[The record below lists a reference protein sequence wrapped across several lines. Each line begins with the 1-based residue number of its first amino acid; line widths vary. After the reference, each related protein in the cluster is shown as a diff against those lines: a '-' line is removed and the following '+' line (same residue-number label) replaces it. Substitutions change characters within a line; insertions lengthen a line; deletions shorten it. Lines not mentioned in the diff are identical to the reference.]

1 MSTQEIQQKITDIEN
16 EMNQPEFWQDKIRA
30 QETVAEYERLK
41 DELAGVGKYDRGN
54 AVVHILAGA
63 GGDDAEDFAGM
74 LFRMYMK
81 FTENKKWM
89 INILHEHRTD
99 HGGFRNISFEVV
111 GKNVY
116 KDFQHESGVHRLVR
130 ISPFNSNAKRH
141 TSFAMVEVMPVIT
154 ERDLSHIDLP
164 EKDLEV
170 AFARSS
176 GPGGQNVNKRDTA
189 VRMTHTPTGINVHVE
204 SERTQEA
211 NRNKARL
218 MIKSKLAQLLEQ
230 QEAATLSD
238 LKISN
243 TTSNEWGSQ
252 IRSYVLHPYQL
263 VKDHRT
269 NTEVRDISSVLEDGK
284 LDDFIAAMQDA

>member
-1 MSTQEIQQKITDIEN
+1 MSKQEIEQKIADIEQQ
-16 EMNQPEFWQDKIRA
+16 MNAPEFWQDKNRA

-54 AVVHILAGA
+54 AVVNILAGA
-63 GGDDAEDFAGM
+63 GGDDAEDFVGM

-81 FTENKKWM
+81 FIENKNWTM
-89 INILHEHRTD
+89 NILHEHQTD

-130 ISPFNSNAKRH
+130 ISPFNANAKRH
-141 TSFAMVEVMPVIT
+141 TSFAMVEVMPVIA
-154 ERDLSHIDLP
+154 ERDLSHIDVP

-170 AFARSS
+170 SFARSS

-189 VRMTHTPTGINVHVE
+189 VRMIHTPTGINVHVE

-211 NRNKARL
+211 NRNKARM
-218 MIKSKLAQLLEQ
+218 MIKSQLAQLLEQ
-230 QEAATLSD
+230 QEAKQLSD

-243 TTSNEWGSQ
+243 TTSNEWGNQ
-252 IRSYVLHPYQL
+252 IRSYVLHPYQMI
-263 VKDHRT
+263 KDHRT
-269 NTEVRDISSVLEDGK
+269 NTEIRDINSVLESGK
-284 LDDFIAAMQDA
+284 LDDFVTAMQDA

>member
-1 MSTQEIQQKITDIEN
+1 MSKQEIEQKIANIEQQ
-16 EMNQPEFWQDKIRA
+16 MNAPEFWQDKVRA

-63 GGDDAEDFAGM
+63 GGDDAEDFVGM

-81 FTENKKWM
+81 FIEHRNWA
-89 INILHEHRTD
+89 IHILHEHRTD
-99 HGGFRNISFEVV
+99 HGGFRNISFEVI

-116 KDFQHESGVHRLVR
+116 KDFQYESGVQRLVR
-130 ISPFNSNAKRH
+130 ISPFNANAKRH
-141 TSFAMVEVMPVIT
+141 TSFAMVEVMPVIA

-170 AFARSS
+170 SFARSS

-211 NRNKARL
+211 NRNKARM

-230 QEAATLSD
+230 QEAQQLSD

-243 TTSNEWGSQ
+243 TTSNEWGNQ
-252 IRSYVLHPYQL
+252 IRSYVLHPYQM

-269 NTEVRDISSVLEDGK
+269 NTEIRDIDSVLSDGK